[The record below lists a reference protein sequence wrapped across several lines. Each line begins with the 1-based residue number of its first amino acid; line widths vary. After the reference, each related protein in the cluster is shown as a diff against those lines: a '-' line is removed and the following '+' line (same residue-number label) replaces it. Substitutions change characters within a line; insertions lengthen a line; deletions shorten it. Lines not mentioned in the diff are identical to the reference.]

1 MSVPRLLP
9 YGQTPFDKVKKR
21 NGDSALLS
29 FSAGRDA
36 LAAALALRE
45 HYEEVV
51 PFYMYLVPGLTF
63 VEESLDYYERKLFGR
78 PVLRVPHPSFLR
90 WTKMHLFSDPVKAA
104 IVDEREIPLLSFT
117 DLEVMVRQEED
128 LDPDCLVATGVRA
141 EDGPIRMMA
150 LRKYGPITLSKKK
163 WHPIWDWSKT
173 EVVHAIAK
181 AGLKLSGE
189 YAWMKR
195 SFDGIH
201 VGYLAPIKQNA
212 PADNQKILDWFPF
225 VEAEVWRHER
235 AGLL

>member
-1 MSVPRLLP
+1 M
-9 YGQTPFDKVKKR
+9 
-21 NGDSALLS
+21 
-29 FSAGRDA
+29 
-36 LAAALALRE
+36 
-45 HYEEVV
+45 
-51 PFYMYLVPGLTF
+51 
-63 VEESLDYYERKLFGR
+63 
-78 PVLRVPHPSFLR
+78 
-90 WTKMHLFSDPVKAA
+90 
-104 IVDEREIPLLSFT
+104 
-117 DLEVMVRQEED
+117 
-128 LDPDCLVATGVRA
+128 RA